1 MFKTIF
7 SMLAGALI
15 VSAVSVAYASY
26 GRAPLPYGDEALIEQ
41 KWLYGLSGGV
51 NYTYQYAITAAGTNQ
66 ATAKALPNL
75 IRMFSIDT
83 VSASTGVNLPS
94 CIQGT
99 AISVYNNTATTLAIY
114 PAVVNNPVT
123 AAQDTINNGTSL
135 SGGLAGHTAE
145 LFFCPKNGVW
155 AAK

>member
-15 VSAVSVAYASY
+15 VSAVTVAYGY
-26 GRAPLPYGDEALIEQ
+26 GIAPLPYGDEALINQ
-41 KWLYGLSGGV
+41 QWLYGLSGGV
-51 NYTYQYAITAAGTNQ
+51 NYTYQYGITAAGTTQ

-75 IRMFSIDT
+75 VRLFSIDT
-83 VSASTGVNLPS
+83 VGASSGVNLPT

-99 AISVYNNTATTLAIY
+99 ALSVYNNTATTLAIY

-145 LFFCPKNGVW
+145 FFFCPKNGVW

>member
-1 MFKTIF
+1 MFKTVLK
-7 SMLAGALI
+7 MLAGAL
-15 VSAVSVAYASY
+15 VFSAVTAAIAQ
-26 GRAPLPYGDEALIEQ
+26 GFGTAPLQYGDQALIDQ

-51 NYTYQYAITAAGTNQ
+51 NYTYQSAITAAGTNQ

-75 IRMFSIDT
+75 VSLMSIDT
-83 VSASTGVNLPS
+83 VGASTGVALPS

-99 AISVYNNTATTLAIY
+99 GFSIYNNTATALLVY

-123 AAQDTINNGTSL
+123 AAQDTINNTTSV
-135 SGGLAGHTAE
+135 SVSGHTAE
-145 LFFCPKNGVW
+145 FFFCPKNGVW